1 MMNSIAKSW
10 LHRFAQSWLKGG
22 RHRRAAACSA
32 PTRPWLERLEDRT
45 LPSVTIAPTNNNG
58 NGYTALDFNQS
69 GGYTPPDTNGAAGP
83 GSYVETVN
91 QTIALYGNKSTGTP
105 ATTAALTTFWFTT
118 GGLAHA
124 DSGSSLS
131 DPVVTYNDQI
141 GRFVVAD
148 QDIDFNT
155 HVSRFDIAVSKTSN

>member
-1 MMNSIAKSW
+1 MMNSTAKSW
-10 LHRFAQSWLKGG
+10 LHRFSRSWLNGG
-22 RHRRAAACSA
+22 RHCRAAARSA
-32 PTRPWLERLEDRT
+32 PPRLSLERLEDRT
-45 LPSVTIAPTNNNG
+45 LPSVTIASTNNSG

-83 GSYVETVN
+83 SSYVETVN
-91 QTIALYGNKSTGTP
+91 QKIALYGNKATGAS
-105 ATTAALTTFWFTT
+105 ATTAALSTFWFTT

-141 GRFVVAD
+141 G
-148 QDIDFNT
+148 
-155 HVSRFDIAVSKTSN
+155 